1 MDAREQKKVFQLFC
15 GAVSHWGHQITDRN
29 HVAALAGMQGNV
41 GVGCRAHVN
50 SMIMLESVELQ
61 QS

>member
-1 MDAREQKKVFQLFC
+1 MDAREPKKVFQLVC

-29 HVAALAGMQGNV
+29 HVAALAVIQGNAEI
-41 GVGCRAHVN
+41 GREAHVN
-50 SMIMLESVELQ
+50 AMIMLESVELQ